1 MHFQLG
7 PPPHTPQGS
16 HAPWGGNCL
25 RLGFSSTHA
34 CMTAQGAAQGYK
46 NKGLKSSPPSF
57 RLNLQPARA
66 TLFFFISINMFRVM
80 QCLRTSRWTDNSRE
94 NRYSNFKCTRGRFQ
108 EPLQESG
115 VSVSGCSRHVL
126 TVGFVFGGRLPQGNS
141 SLFYCFK

>member
-16 HAPWGGNCL
+16 HAPWGGICL

-57 RLNLQPARA
+57 RRNLQPARA
-66 TLFFFISINMFRVM
+66 TLFFLSASTCFVSCSVYERADEQITAGRTDTVTSNAHVEDFRSRCRRVEFQYLVAADMF
-80 QCLRTSRWTDNSRE
+80 
-94 NRYSNFKCTRGRFQ
+94 
-108 EPLQESG
+108 
-115 VSVSGCSRHVL
+115 
-126 TVGFVFGGRLPQGNS
+126 
-141 SLFYCFK
+141 